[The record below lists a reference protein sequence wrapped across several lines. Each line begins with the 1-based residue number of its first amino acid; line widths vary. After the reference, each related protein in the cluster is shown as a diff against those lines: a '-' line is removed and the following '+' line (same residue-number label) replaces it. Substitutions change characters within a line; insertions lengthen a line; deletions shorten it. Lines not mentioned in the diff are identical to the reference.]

1 MSINLK
7 ARKAQSAMEYL
18 MTYGWAILIVIIVA
32 AALYALGIF
41 NPATY
46 TGRIPTGFTTLGAP
60 DDWEVDTVGDVRI
73 LLNNR
78 LASQI
83 EVYEISVSTTT
94 MTIPDT
100 WDTYNCTGGAPA
112 NDDYMTIAPGG
123 NIDPEAVCTN
133 LVYDLSVGS
142 QTAGTTYSVDIE
154 ILYNSG
160 GFNHTES
167 GKITGTVS

>member
-1 MSINLK
+1 MK
-7 ARKAQSAMEYL
+7 KAQSAMEYL

-60 DDWEVDTVGDVRI
+60 DDWDLDSDGDVRI

-78 LASQI
+78 LANQI
-83 EVYEISVSTTT
+83 VVYEISVSTTGAS
-94 MTIPDT
+94 DT
-100 WDTYNCTGGAPA
+100 WDTFNCTG
-112 NDDYMTIAPGG
+112 NNNYMTIGPGG
-123 NIDPEAVCTN
+123 SIEPSAATCPDADQAFDLN
-133 LVYDLSVGS
+133 LGS
-142 QTAGTTYSVDIE
+142 QTAGTTYSVDVA

-167 GKITGTVS
+167 GKITGTVSS

>member
-1 MSINLK
+1 MSMK
-7 ARKAQSAMEYL
+7 KAQSAMEYL

-60 DDWEVDTVGDVRI
+60 DDWDVNTGGNVSI

-83 EVYEISVSTTT
+83 TVYDIKASTTGT
-94 MTIPDT
+94 SDT
-100 WDTYNCTGGAPA
+100 WSTAGCTGAGT
-112 NDDYMTIAPGG
+112 YMTIAPGG
-123 NIDPEAVCTN
+123 SVDPSTACSS
-133 LVYDLSVGS
+133 LVYDLSVGP

-167 GKITGTVS
+167 GKITGTVSS

>member
-1 MSINLK
+1 MSMK
-7 ARKAQSAMEYL
+7 KAQSAMEYL

-60 DDWEVDTVGDVRI
+60 DDWDVNSAGDVRI

-83 EVYEISVSTTT
+83 EVYTITASTATGT
-94 MTIPDT
+94 PDIWST
-100 WDTYNCTGGAPA
+100 ANCTGA
-112 NDDYMTIAPGG
+112 NDYMTIAPGG
-123 NIDPEAVCTN
+123 NIDPSSACSSLT
-133 LVYDLSVGS
+133 YDLNVGS
-142 QTAGTTYSVDIE
+142 QTAGTTYSVDVE

>member
-1 MSINLK
+1 MSMK
-7 ARKAQSAMEYL
+7 KAQSAMEYL

-60 DDWEVDTVGDVRI
+60 EDWDVNSDGDVRI
-73 LLNNR
+73 ILNNR

-83 EVYEISVSTTT
+83 TVYEISVTSGTTT
-94 MTIPDT
+94 DT
-100 WDTYNCTGGAPA
+100 WETVGCTGAGT
-112 NDDYMTIAPGG
+112 YLTIAPNGQVEPS
-123 NIDPEAVCTN
+123 NTTCPSSNEEYELN
-133 LVYDLSVGS
+133 VGS
-142 QTAGTTYSVDIE
+142 QTSGTTYSVDVE

-167 GKITGTVS
+167 GKITGTISS

>member
-1 MSINLK
+1 MSMK
-7 ARKAQSAMEYL
+7 KAQSAMEYL

-60 DDWEVDTVGDVRI
+60 DDWDVDSNGNVQI

-83 EVYEISVSTTT
+83 EIYNISVTMGTTT
-94 MTIPDT
+94 DNWNTR
-100 WDTYNCTGGAPA
+100 NCNGGGLT
-112 NDDYMTIAPGG
+112 DYMTIGPGG
-123 NIDPEAVCTN
+123 SANPATACPSANETYSLDA
-133 LVYDLSVGS
+133 GS
-142 QTAGTTYSVDIE
+142 PTAGTTYSVDVEIE
-154 ILYNSG
+154 YNSG
-160 GFNHTES
+160 GFTHSES
-167 GKITGTVS
+167 GKITGTVSQA